1 VISIL
6 FSTPTSRRS
15 SNPKPGDGENMTA
28 QDVINHPAYRDS
40 RVTWLSFDHESV
52 YITFGTEDNQ
62 YSAIVP
68 TQVMIDWQKSCPEI
82 VVEHH
87 TDSRLSDAAKQRQR
101 DLNTFTTGAGV
112 ADEDGLTA
120 KVIEQSMR
128 RWRQRPSA
136 EN

>member
-1 VISIL
+1 MISIL

-15 SNPKPGDGENMTA
+15 SNPKPDDGENMTA
-28 QDVINHPAYRDS
+28 QDVLNHPAYREKG
-40 RVTWLSFDHESV
+40 VTWLSFDRESV
-52 YITFGTEDNQ
+52 YVTFGPEDRS
-62 YSAIVP
+62 YTAIVP

-87 TDSRLSDAAKQRQR
+87 TDSRLSDAAKKRQR
-101 DLNTFTTGAGV
+101 DLNTFTTGV

-128 RWRQRPSA
+128 RWRQRPST

>member
-28 QDVINHPAYRDS
+28 QDVFNHPAYRDS
-40 RVTWLSFDHESV
+40 RVTWLSFDRESV
-52 YITFGTEDNQ
+52 YVSFGTDDNQ

-101 DLNTFTTGAGV
+101 DLNTFTTGV
-112 ADEDGLTA
+112 ALPMKT
-120 KVIEQSMR
+120 V
-128 RWRQRPSA
+128 
-136 EN
+136 

>member
-1 VISIL
+1 MISIL

-15 SNPKPGDGENMTA
+15 SNPKPDDGENMTA
-28 QDVINHPAYRDS
+28 QDVLNHPAYRDS
-40 RVTWLSFDHESV
+40 RVTWLSHERGSV
-52 YITFGTEDNQ
+52 YISFGTDDNQ

-87 TDSRLSDAAKQRQR
+87 TDWRRSDDAKKRQR
-101 DLNTFTTGAGV
+101 DLSTFTAGV

-120 KVIEQSMR
+120 KVVEQSMR
-128 RWRQRPSA
+128 RWRQRPST
-136 EN
+136 ED